1 MSILQANEQMRLAR
15 IESVCDQLRSEMD
28 DILQAAY
35 QAAVEEQDEDRA
47 AELARKIRNKLLV
60 SSDKECVLDK
70 ILPEAPSGTSFIAWL
85 TWLRDLAGIRA
96 NSWGVYRQALRDLT
110 TQAGFPFDIV
120 WPDRPEE

>member
-1 MSILQANEQMRLAR
+1 MSIQVNEQVRLAR

-28 DILQAAY
+28 DILQSAY

-70 ILPEAPSGTSFIAWL
+70 ILPGAPSGTSFTAWL

-110 TQAGFPFDIV
+110 TQAGFPFNIV